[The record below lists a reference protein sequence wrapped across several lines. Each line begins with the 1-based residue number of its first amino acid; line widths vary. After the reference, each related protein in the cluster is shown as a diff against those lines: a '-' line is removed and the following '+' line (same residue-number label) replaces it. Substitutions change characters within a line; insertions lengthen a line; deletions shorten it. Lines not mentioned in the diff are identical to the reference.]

1 MRAGGTR
8 GKSGVHPDLAF
19 LLRSLS
25 PSRGSFEPP
34 PTPLRPTVRTEL
46 FSPLSAGSLLF
57 FFGANQPIPQSVRSF
72 TLRSGIFIVPPCFAS
87 KRLAR
92 PPARTRPD
100 GLVEERR
107 CCVQRLVPCCLLRH
121 HHLTITKV
129 ALNSSASQGFRL
141 PSDMLTTFSRE
152 ERGRMVM

>member
-8 GKSGVHPDLAF
+8 GKSRVHPDLAL

-25 PSRGSFEPP
+25 PQPWFLRTAAHSASTDCKNRVILSSFGGLTPVFLRGG
-34 PTPLRPTVRTEL
+34 PTNPAKCPKFHAPFRHIFFTAL
-46 FSPLSAGSLLF
+46 F
-57 FFGANQPIPQSVRSF
+57 
-72 TLRSGIFIVPPCFAS
+72 
-87 KRLAR
+87 RLETIG

-100 GLVEERR
+100 GLVERR

-121 HHLTITKV
+121 HHLTMTKV
-129 ALNSSASQGFRL
+129 ALNTSASQGFRL